1 MMSDPTAYARLREA
15 IDLLAAHNK
24 WRRGEDDS
32 AMPSGGVNPML
43 LGQAIDCVALLVLEL
58 IASHEIEV
66 TSAMIDAAL
75 LAWYGTPYPTK
86 SDNPVKDR
94 IDMHLAILA
103 ALQAVKS

>member
-1 MMSDPTAYARLREA
+1 MTTPTTSDGLREA
-15 IDLLAAHNK
+15 VALLSGYNK

-32 AMPSGGVNPML
+32 AMPSGGPNPRL
-43 LGQAIDCVALLVLEL
+43 LGQAIDTVALLVPGL
-58 IASHEIEV
+58 IAPHEIEV

-94 IDMHLAILA
+94 IDMCLAILA